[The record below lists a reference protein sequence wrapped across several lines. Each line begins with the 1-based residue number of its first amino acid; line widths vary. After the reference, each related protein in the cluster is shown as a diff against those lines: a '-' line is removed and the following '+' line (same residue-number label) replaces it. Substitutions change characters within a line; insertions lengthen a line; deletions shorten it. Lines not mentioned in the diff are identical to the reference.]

1 MSGLRWQLL
10 GPTAALFALLWLVQ
24 AYRAHHEGTLQVRD
38 EATLSVHRIHNALT
52 LAADSV
58 ADPDDLFR
66 VWTAMAAER
75 EIGLLLL
82 AEGDPAKVVIASRRR
97 WIGRELD
104 ALAPEL
110 GAGKTL
116 LLKTLE
122 RGGEH
127 QRIVGNQFWFAAPF
141 ELNND
146 YLQLPQGTALLL
158 AFDLQRLADRQH
170 RAIRMEIVG
179 QALIMLVALL
189 LLWLLLDRR
198 ILGPLARLAN
208 LARGAPQPTA
218 GMAAEL
224 VEVGKALEARMTR
237 ILEERARYDGVFE
250 QAAEGIVLL
259 HRDGRLERANP
270 AARNLLNL
278 GAGADRGDRLDLT
291 ADSVTGRDGV
301 RRTLAYSRFDLRGLS
316 EPLTVVMVRDITRQR
331 EAEALLRDAATHAE
345 RMARLQAE
353 FVSTTSH
360 ELRTPLT
367 SIRGTVDLLSRLMS
381 DALPPTGREL
391 IDIAQRNLRRLDT
404 LINDLLDLG
413 KLESG
418 RLELQ
423 LVTTDLV
430 DSLGNCVD
438 TLRPYADRQGVR
450 LDLEV
455 PAEPALARLD
465 PDRYAQ
471 IVANLVSNAIKYSTR
486 GAGVTIRLRAHGS
499 HWRTEVIDSGPGIPA
514 AFRERIFSRFAQ
526 ADASDRRAGSGTG
539 LGLHISR
546 SLAELMH
553 GRLDFDSEPG
563 HGSTFYVDLPTEPK
577 E

>member
-10 GPTAALFALLWLVQ
+10 GPTAALFALLWLIQ
-24 AYRAHHEGTLQVRD
+24 AYRAYHEGTLQVRD

-75 EIGLLLL
+75 EIGMLLL
-82 AEGDPAKVVIASRRR
+82 ARGDPAQVVIASRRR

-104 ALAPEL
+104 ALDAEL
-110 GAGKTL
+110 GAGKAL
-116 LLKTLE
+116 LLESLG

-146 YLQLPQGTALLL
+146 YLQLPQDTALLL
-158 AFDLQRLADRQH
+158 AFDLTRLADRQH
-170 RAIRMEIVG
+170 RAIRVEIVG

-189 LLWLLLDRR
+189 LLWMLLDRR

-208 LARGAPQPTA
+208 LARGSPQSTA

-259 HRDGRLERANP
+259 QRDGRLERANP
-270 AARNLLNL
+270 AARNLLDL
-278 GAGADRGDRLDLT
+278 GGEPDAHLELT
-291 ADSVTGRDGV
+291 AETVTGRDGI
-301 RRTLAYSRFDLRGLS
+301 RRTLAYSRFDLQGLS
-316 EPLTVVMVRDITRQR
+316 EPLSVVMVRDITRQR
-331 EAEALLRDAATHAE
+331 EAEALLREAADHAE

-381 DALPPTGREL
+381 DSLPPTGHEL

-423 LVTTDLV
+423 LVSTDLV
-430 DSLGNCVD
+430 DCLGNCVA

-450 LDLEV
+450 LDLEI
-455 PAEPALARLD
+455 PAGPASARLD

-471 IVANLVSNAIKYSTR
+471 IVANLVSNAVKYSTR
-486 GAGVTIRLRAHGS
+486 GANVTVRLRPQGR
-499 HWRTEVIDSGPGIPA
+499 HWRTEVVDTGPGIPA

-546 SLAELMH
+546 WLAELMR

-563 HGSTFYVDLPTEPK
+563 RGSTFFVDLPAEPP
-577 E
+577 ET